1 MIKVKIIAMGKLKEQ
16 YLLDAVKEY
25 AKRLSAY
32 CKLEITEL
40 NPARLPENPS
50 AAQIADA
57 LKKEETAITDKIP
70 SGAFV
75 TALCIEGKMLTSE
88 EFSEKITDKIND
100 GTGTF
105 VFIIG
110 SSYGISDAVKNKA
123 DFKLS
128 FSRMTFPHQM
138 ARVILCEQLYRAFK
152 ISQGSAYHK

>member
-1 MIKVKIIAMGKLKEQ
+1 MGKLKEQ

-40 NPARLPENPS
+40 NPAKLPENPS
-50 AAQIADA
+50 AAQIA
-57 LKKEETAITDKIP
+57 
-70 SGAFV
+70 GAFV

-88 EFSEKITDKIND
+88 EFSEKITGKIND